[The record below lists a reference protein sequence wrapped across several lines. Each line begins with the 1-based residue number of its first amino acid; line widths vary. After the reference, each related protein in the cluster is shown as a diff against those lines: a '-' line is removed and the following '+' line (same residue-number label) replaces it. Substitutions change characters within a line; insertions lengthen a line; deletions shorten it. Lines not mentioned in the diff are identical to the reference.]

1 MSAYAEQSPDRNRRC
16 ESPLAPPISTFF
28 EIAKARLQQGVTDE
42 VSKRAIIAIELQ
54 LPGSR

>member
-1 MSAYAEQSPDRNRRC
+1 MLNNRQTEIDVAKAR
-16 ESPLAPPISTFF
+16 LPPISTFF

-42 VSKRAIIAIELQ
+42 ASKRAIIAIELQ